1 MEELVSFKHILAVI
15 MTLTTIFTSIVWYFA
30 KKENRQLE
38 KEHEKKIT
46 ELEQKFGL
54 VSSSKNKPII
64 QLEKVIYEKFLYIKQ
79 RNNQPVYKA
88 YVKRINEYTEVYDE
102 KFSVRINKFSSI
114 TPITTRDRSSG
125 IIDLLFLLPFR
136 EKLNFPDQPSRK
148 DKHTILQ
155 DLYGEDTYIS
165 TGTYYNGFQPGS
177 EDLASKMEMDTEVFR
192 FIADFSSIPDIEEIM
207 KKSPNLY
214 KLNLDES
221 RLDITNKIKEVGQAI
236 FYVEVKNL
244 KKGEVIYFDFHINWD
259 YLNQKNNKTA

>member
-1 MEELVSFKHILAVI
+1 MEELINFKHILTVI

-30 KKENRQLE
+30 KKENKQL
-38 KEHEKKIT
+38 KKDYEKKT
-46 ELEQKFGL
+46 NELEEKL
-54 VSSSKNKPII
+54 ELISSTKNKPIV
-64 QLEKVIYEKFLYIKQ
+64 QLEKVVYDKFLYIKQ
-79 RNNQPVYKA
+79 RNNKPVYKA
-88 YVKRINEYTEVYDE
+88 HVKRINEYTEVYDE

-114 TPITTRDRSSG
+114 TPVTTRDRSSG
-125 IIDLLFLLPFR
+125 IIDLLFLLPFK

-148 DKHTILQ
+148 SKHTVLQ

-207 KKSPNLY
+207 EKKPNLY

-221 RLDITNKIKEVGQAI
+221 KLDITSKIKEVGQAI

-244 KKGEVIYFDFHINWD
+244 KKGEVICFDFHINWN
-259 YLNQKNNKTA
+259 YLNQKK